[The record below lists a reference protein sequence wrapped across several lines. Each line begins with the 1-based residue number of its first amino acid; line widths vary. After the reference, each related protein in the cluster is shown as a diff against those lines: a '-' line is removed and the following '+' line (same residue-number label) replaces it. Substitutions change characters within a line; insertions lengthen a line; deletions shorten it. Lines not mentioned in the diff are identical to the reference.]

1 MDRKWGTRR
10 LPGKLTNQLTER
22 KGGRRKRRLEQ
33 KVRHKEAEK

>member
-22 KGGRRKRRLEQ
+22 KGGRRKQIGE
-33 KVRHKEAEK
+33 KVRHKKPVR